1 MKKIIFLALFL
12 LAVNSIFAQ
21 KANQKPDGSWVL
33 DGVQMTQDD
42 KKALLNLLRP
52 YETTFKLTEAKEG
65 RVLSTYG
72 KANISSVTIDNKT
85 VGDER
90 VAGTKAIKQ
99 YILRDFF
106 TKYIYIIPSGSIIS
120 KDVQSKV
127 DAIMTKYA
135 R

>member
-1 MKKIIFLALFL
+1 MKKILFSVLFL
-12 LAVNSIFAQ
+12 LVVNVISAQ
-21 KANQKPDGSWVL
+21 KATKQSNGSWVL

-106 TKYIYIIPSGSIIS
+106 TKYIYIIPAGSIVS
-120 KDVQSKV
+120 NDVQSKI